1 MAREGRYIGFLSTNV
16 VFLISKAIQLGFFIK
31 DFLCY
36 VQVHIVYMGERP
48 QGDFSVASTHHS
60 MLARVLGR

>member
-1 MAREGRYIGFLSTNV
+1 MARKGRYIGFLSTNV
-16 VFLISKAIQLGFFIK
+16 VFLMSKATWNLIK